1 MVSILPFHGLSIY
14 LSVTFT
20 KGRRCRQDF
29 CCMHTTAS
37 CPFPIFP
44 QSDQPSVDLS
54 VGDIRWQ
61 IATEWLDIAQWLI
74 GYRECRKATTAPLS
88 NGTITDPLRPPLP
101 SNGSPKCTLQD
112 QRCDVCC
119 HVANIRYR
127 QGSCVLCRMSL

>member
-1 MVSILPFHGLSIY
+1 MVCQSICLSRSQKAEDVDRI
-14 LSVTFT
+14 SVACT
-20 KGRRCRQDF
+20 RQP
-29 CCMHTTAS
+29 HVQ
-37 CPFPIFP
+37 FPIFP

-112 QRCDVCC
+112 QRRDVCC